1 MIPRLP
7 GRRGWTEPPAPGG
20 KAVGM
25 RTSSTWRIALALLLV
40 LPLAG
45 ACKKKGPKPGEAG
58 AGGAGLGEEGLGA
71 SGSSLERQKRGLPPE
86 EDGILKDVHFA
97 YDSYDLDGA
106 ARDALTRNLD
116 WLRQNSR
123 AKIELEGHCDSRG
136 TIEYN
141 LALGAKRS
149 KAVKDYLVG
158 QGIPAELVQQDHQ
171 LRTILQD
178 QRKQLQEVQK
188 EVERLR
194 ADIEEGHPR
203 RSGGGGAGDDRLTAL
218 EQRLADLERG
228 TGSGGL
234 PPAATPPSGSPAPPS
249 ATASA
254 PPAGSRPP
262 AATPDDEWRQEI
274 AREQKAAGTLN

>member
-7 GRRGWTEPPAPGG
+7 GAGGWTEPSVPAVG
-20 KAVGM
+20 KAMGM
-25 RTSSTWRIALALLLV
+25 RTSSTWRVALALLLV

-45 ACKKKGPKPGEAG
+45 ACKKKGPRPGEGG

-141 LALGAKRS
+141 MPMGAKRT
-149 KAVKDYLVG
+149 KAVTAYLTG
-158 QGIPAELVQQDHQ
+158 QGITAELVW
-171 LRTILQD
+171 TISYG
-178 QRKQLQEVQK
+178 K
-188 EVERLR
+188 E
-194 ADIEEGHPR
+194 
-203 RSGGGGAGDDRLTAL
+203 
-218 EQRLADLERG
+218 
-228 TGSGGL
+228 
-234 PPAATPPSGSPAPPS
+234 
-249 ATASA
+249 
-254 PPAGSRPP
+254 RPP
-262 AATPDDEWRQEI
+262 CHAET
-274 AREQKAAGTLN
+274 